1 MKYPA
6 LRKIK
11 SLYFTANEVAEA
23 LSIRPE
29 SARVLCSRYVAGRML
44 IRLKRNVYM
53 LKERWD
59 YLDESEIMRV
69 ANILQV
75 PSYISLTTALSYYGC
90 TTQMQQNFVESVG
103 LNRTYNRTIEKV
115 EFNYI
120 KVSRVF
126 YYGFDRQKEVF
137 IASPEKALA
146 DALYLTSLGR
156 YSLDFAALEKSRID
170 LKKLEVLLKT
180 FPEKTGKLWRAY
192 GTI

>member
-6 LRKIK
+6 LRKIN

-23 LSIRPE
+23 LNIRPE
-29 SARVLCSRYVAGRML
+29 SARVLCSRYVTGNML

-75 PSYISLTTALSYYGC
+75 PSYISLTTALSYYSC
-90 TTQMQQNFVESVG
+90 TTQIQRNFVESVC
-103 LNRTYNRTIEKV
+103 LNRTYNRTVEKV

-120 KVSRVF
+120 KVSRV
-126 YYGFDRQKEVF
+126 YYSGFDRQKGVF

-170 LKKLEVLLKT
+170 LKKLEALLKT
-180 FPEKTGKLWRAY
+180 FPEKTAKLWRAY